1 VLILFSLVASAVET
15 EAEESAVIPVE
26 NVETVAPAA
35 EPAPVSSPG
44 EVVPLTETQTEP
56 TAVESTPPAQA
67 QFEIPPSSGLH
78 GFSVG
83 GMGGL
88 TFETGGDK
96 SGPFFSVGGFI
107 RKQITSGEDENLSLG
122 IGFLGANESQT
133 LGTVTVDGTT
143 INYYFEVL
151 ARRLFKT
158 GLYAGGRIGVTGM
171 NLNVKAPGTDVSG
184 STFAFYTAPVVGYE
198 ETFEKLSFGLDVSW
212 GITQRSTL
220 SVPTLGTFNLRAFS
234 TLSFMGFVGFHF

>member
-1 VLILFSLVASAVET
+1 MRVSRRKASFSVLQRFGMSCCVVLILFSLVASAVET

-96 SGPFFSVGGFI
+96 SGPFFSVGG
-107 RKQITSGEDENLSLG
+107 
-122 IGFLGANESQT
+122 
-133 LGTVTVDGTT
+133 
-143 INYYFEVL
+143 
-151 ARRLFKT
+151 
-158 GLYAGGRIGVTGM
+158 GV
-171 NLNVKAPGTDVSG
+171 
-184 STFAFYTAPVVGYE
+184 
-198 ETFEKLSFGLDVSW
+198 
-212 GITQRSTL
+212 
-220 SVPTLGTFNLRAFS
+220 
-234 TLSFMGFVGFHF
+234 